1 MSQETQI
8 ILSRDVEAA
17 IVPTGEPVTLKQGE
31 EAQITQELG
40 GAFTV
45 IVNGNMFR
53 IQGKHADALGRKSK
67 KSASRRRSQVKRLPP
82 KRSKHRS
89 GNR

>member
-31 EAQITQELG
+31 EPRSL
-40 GAFTV
+40 
-45 IVNGNMFR
+45 
-53 IQGKHADALGRKSK
+53 KSWVEP
-67 KSASRRRSQVKRLPP
+67 SR
-82 KRSKHRS
+82 
-89 GNR
+89 

>member
-31 EAQITQELG
+31 EAQITQEL
-40 GAFTV
+40 V
-45 IVNGNMFR
+45 EP
-53 IQGKHADALGRKSK
+53 
-67 KSASRRRSQVKRLPP
+67 SR
-82 KRSKHRS
+82 
-89 GNR
+89 